1 MHARVDGF
9 QCRYAKCCRQP
20 AGSDCRSTGT
30 LAQIIACLRYDVCF
44 TGEDEMTADLE

>member
-1 MHARVDGF
+1 MRV
-9 QCRYAKCCRQP
+9 
-20 AGSDCRSTGT
+20 STGSNAGTQSVVGSLPVLTAGVQAT